1 MSIGNSIFTRRRA
14 FGHVGITG
22 QVNFG
27 LVGTAAART
36 MYVAVGAQAEP
47 PLVFAPQAGR
57 SIGVY
62 SLHDGEK
69 VMQLTGHYDTP
80 ICMACCPLREVL
92 GQGSQR

>member
-1 MSIGNSIFTRRRA
+1 LR
-14 FGHVGITG
+14 HPG

-80 ICMACCPLREVL
+80 ICMACCPLREVRRL
-92 GQGSQR
+92 GGRQRHAGLLRPLTSARRW